1 MEDLKLN
8 QDILRNA
15 LLQEVKHYCGYAD
28 DVHDD
33 YIIVN
38 ESTFEVDYHSHLDNN
53 HKEGYRYYSLST
65 LVKMKDLCFIPDETG
80 IEAVVQD
87 IHTSPEVQDF
97 INRAI
102 ARISDCKYSLKSGP
116 VAH

>member
-1 MEDLKLN
+1 MDELKLN

-38 ESTFEVDYHSHLDNN
+38 ESTFEVDYHSNLDYN

-65 LVKMKDLCFIPDETG
+65 LVKMKDFCFIPMKPALKRSFKTY
-80 IEAVVQD
+80 ILLQRCK
-87 IHTSPEVQDF
+87 TSSIRLSREYQ
-97 INRAI
+97 
-102 ARISDCKYSLKSGP
+102 IS
-116 VAH
+116 